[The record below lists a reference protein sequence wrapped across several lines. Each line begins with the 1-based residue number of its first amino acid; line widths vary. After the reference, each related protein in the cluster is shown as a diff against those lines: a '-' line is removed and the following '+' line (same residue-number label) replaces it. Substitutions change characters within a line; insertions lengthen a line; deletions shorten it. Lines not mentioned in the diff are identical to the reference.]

1 MPAKSKKQQQFFG
14 VVRAMQKGDI
24 PKKGEAGEVAGD
36 MKKKSVKD
44 FAKTKHK
51 GLPTKVKK
59 ENAMN
64 VKKWIQQEIRTALKE
79 IDGGAPLVAPDGTI
93 QGGPTKKKK
102 GLGDTSPLG
111 EADVFGGGEETSSEP
126 EDSEAPQ
133 ANVAVKKFDLLLK
146 DKTAW
151 SKVKDLIPNLS
162 DVKQAE
168 FALYLLTDMGYADEA
183 KAKLKLKL

>member
-14 VVRAMQKGDI
+14 VVRSMQKGDI
-24 PKKGEAGEVAGD
+24 PKKGEAGKVAGD

-59 ENAMN
+59 ENVMN

-102 GLGDTSPLG
+102 GLGGTSPLG
-111 EADVFGGGEETSSEP
+111 EADVFDATAS
-126 EDSEAPQ
+126 DSAPSGTDGPS
-133 ANVAVKKFDLLLK
+133 ANPAVKKFDLLLK
-146 DKTAW
+146 DKNAW
-151 SKVKDLIPNLS
+151 TKVKDLIPNLS

>member
-14 VVRAMQKGDI
+14 VVRSMQKGDI
-24 PKKGEAGEVAGD
+24 PKKGEAGKVAGD

-59 ENAMN
+59 ENVMN

-102 GLGDTSPLG
+102 G
-111 EADVFGGGEETSSEP
+111 
-126 EDSEAPQ
+126 
-133 ANVAVKKFDLLLK
+133 
-146 DKTAW
+146 
-151 SKVKDLIPNLS
+151 
-162 DVKQAE
+162 
-168 FALYLLTDMGYADEA
+168 
-183 KAKLKLKL
+183 

>member
-14 VVRAMQKGDI
+14 VVRSMQKGDI
-24 PKKGEAGEVAGD
+24 PKKGEAGKVAGD

-59 ENAMN
+59 ENVMN

-102 GLGDTSPLG
+102 GLGGTSPLG
-111 EADVFGGGEETSSEP
+111 EADVFDAPAGDDASSGTEEPT
-126 EDSEAPQ
+126 
-133 ANVAVKKFDLLLK
+133 ANMAVKKFDLLLK
-146 DKTAW
+146 DKAAW
-151 SKVKDLIPNLS
+151 TKVAELVPDIS

-168 FALYLLTDMGYADEA
+168 FVVYLLTNLGVTDTA
-183 KAKLKLKL
+183 KKKLKLKL

>member
-14 VVRAMQKGDI
+14 VVRSMQKGDI
-24 PKKGEAGEVAGD
+24 PKKGEAGKVAGD

-59 ENAMN
+59 ENVMN

-102 GLGDTSPLG
+102 GLGDTRPLG
-111 EADVFGGGEETSSEP
+111 EADVFGGDTSTDSKVIDKLTDKFEGPVKSILDLIKTKDDLNAAISLLITKAEETTTGLGKRTKP
-126 EDSEAPQ
+126 
-133 ANVAVKKFDLLLK
+133 LLLK
-146 DKTAW
+146 T
-151 SKVKDLIPNLS
+151 VKDL
-162 DVKQAE
+162 
-168 FALYLLTDMGYADEA
+168 
-183 KAKLKLKL
+183 

>member
-14 VVRAMQKGDI
+14 VVRSMQKGDI
-24 PKKGEAGEVAGD
+24 PKKGEAGKVAGD

-102 GLGDTSPLG
+102 GLGGTSPL
-111 EADVFGGGEETSSEP
+111 
-126 EDSEAPQ
+126 
-133 ANVAVKKFDLLLK
+133 
-146 DKTAW
+146 
-151 SKVKDLIPNLS
+151 
-162 DVKQAE
+162 
-168 FALYLLTDMGYADEA
+168 
-183 KAKLKLKL
+183 